1 MDDRNRKKG
10 KFKLLNLK
18 KDYIVTVP
26 NVRTIRRK
34 VSKKNLCNFSLNIR
48 LDILG
53 IVEHKIIHD
62 DPIEHHEKQNVT
74 FTTTSA
80 TKNANSAPI
89 GGLGLLINR
98 TSAAALA
105 EIKPYNSGI
114 LAAHCNGSP
123 ATTINIYYAPAE
135 GTTETI
141 NNYEHLIDIIRT
153 VPKHDVL
160 LVIGDYNAYLGLHD
174 ALYAFHDRTNN
185 NGKLLL
191 NYSPEPI

>member
-1 MDDRNRKKG
+1 MEYYNSG
-10 KFKLLNLK
+10 
-18 KDYIVTVP
+18 
-26 NVRTIRRK
+26 
-34 VSKKNLCNFSLNIR
+34 
-48 LDILG
+48 ILA
-53 IVEHKIIHD
+53 VEY
-62 DPIEHHEKQNVT
+62 
-74 FTTTSA
+74 
-80 TKNANSAPI
+80 
-89 GGLGLLINR
+89 
-98 TSAAALA
+98 
-105 EIKPYNSGI
+105 YNSGI
-114 LAAHCNGSP
+114 LAAHFNESP

-191 NYSPEPI
+191 NYSPEANLINANTRFQRKGGKLFTFMSEMNNCKSQIDYGENGETALNILKHT